1 MANAAT
7 ASGLFV
13 EGVMD
18 TGKKATKSPNTTLLQ
33 ARPRAGL
40 FQAAAMG
47 ALLLWRNK
55 KPMLMKVMPISSR

>member
-1 MANAAT
+1 
-7 ASGLFV
+7 
-13 EGVMD
+13 MD

-33 ARPRAGL
+33 VSPRAGL
-40 FQAAAMG
+40 FHAAAMG